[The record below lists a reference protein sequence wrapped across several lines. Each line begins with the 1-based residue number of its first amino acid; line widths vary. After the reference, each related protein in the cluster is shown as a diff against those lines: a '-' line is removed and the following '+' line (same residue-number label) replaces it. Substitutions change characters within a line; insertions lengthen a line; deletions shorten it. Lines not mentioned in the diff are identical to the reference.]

1 MIEEKCTIIRKIYDL
16 HLKMTA
22 ATFVKHV
29 GIGGAKI
36 GKLKGTEKKLL
47 IWLSGNRS
55 ST

>member
-1 MIEEKCTIIRKIYDL
+1 MIEEKCTIIRKIYYL
-16 HLKMTA
+16 HLKKMA
-22 ATFVKHV
+22 ATFVKRV
-29 GIGGAKI
+29 GIGGTKV

>member
-1 MIEEKCTIIRKIYDL
+1 MYHYKKNILSPFKNDGSNLCQTCWDR
-16 HLKMTA
+16 
-22 ATFVKHV
+22 
-29 GIGGAKI
+29 GGAKV

>member
-1 MIEEKCTIIRKIYDL
+1 MYHYKKNILSPFKNDGSNLCQTCWD
-16 HLKMTA
+16 
-22 ATFVKHV
+22 
-29 GIGGAKI
+29 GGAKI